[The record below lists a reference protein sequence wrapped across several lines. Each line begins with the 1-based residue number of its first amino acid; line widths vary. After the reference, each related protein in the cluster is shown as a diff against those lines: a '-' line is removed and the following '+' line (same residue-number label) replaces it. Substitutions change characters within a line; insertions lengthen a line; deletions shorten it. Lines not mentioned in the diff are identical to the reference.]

1 MLKRIMFYLAW
12 SAIVVFSAY
21 AYSQTPARIFLE
33 CTGRF
38 YEYETW
44 QKLLPSSK
52 NDSLI
57 VTLDTATKIM
67 NVSFWNTGALS
78 EPYSESDTF
87 YDMTKEYAGK
97 TLLGKRLDKLEFWI
111 NRMTG
116 QAMASYS
123 FANEKSEKLAFLG
136 GCAPAKKKF

>member
-1 MLKRIMFYLAW
+1 M
-12 SAIVVFSAY
+12 
-21 AYSQTPARIFLE
+21 
-33 CTGRF
+33 
-38 YEYETW
+38 
-44 QKLLPSSK
+44 PSSK

-78 EPYSESDTF
+78 EPYSESETF

-97 TLLGKRLDKLEFWI
+97 TLLGKRLDKVDFQI

-116 QAMASYS
+116 KAMASYS
-123 FANEKSEKLAFLG
+123 FANKKSGKLAFVGSCVL
-136 GCAPAKKKF
+136 AKKRF